1 MDRITV
7 RGAREHNL
15 KNITVTI
22 PRDRLVVLT
31 GISGSGKSS
40 LAFDTIYAE
49 GQRRYVESL
58 SAYARQFLEQNA
70 KPDVDSIEGLSP
82 AIAIEQKTSGHNP
95 RSTVGTLTEISD
107 YMRVLYASIG
117 EIYCPKC
124 GKRIVSHTVQQMVDA
139 VLALPVG
146 TKATL
151 LTPLVRDDDMP
162 LAEALD
168 QLRKDGFVRVRVNG
182 QVKEI
187 DDALG
192 EVAKLKKAAIEV
204 VIDRVVIRT
213 DLRTRLT
220 DSVELALK
228 RGDGVLVVQI
238 VDGEELRFSERATCC
253 GIAVPELTPQLFSFN
268 SPQGACVT
276 CGGLGHTVE
285 LDPERIVPDETLSID
300 EGAIKPWEKR
310 GGFYGPQLKAVAKH
324 FGFSLTTPW
333 KKLPKKARDAVLY
346 GSGDTELTFKYESK
360 KSTSKFTFSKA
371 FQGVIP
377 ILMRKLTE
385 TDSDVVREELD
396 AFMSKRLCPTCEGTR
411 MKEEARMVR
420 VGGLSIDK
428 TNALSVTG
436 AIAFFEGL
444 ELDARNTEIAKPLT
458 KEIKARLSFM
468 QAVGLE
474 YLSLDRA
481 SMTLSGGEA
490 QRIRLATQV
499 GSALQGVVYVLDE
512 PSIGL
517 HQRDNERLL
526 KTLLQ
531 LRDLGNT
538 VLVVEHDE
546 DTIRAADHV
555 IDIGPGAGVHGGHVV
570 FAGPP
575 KEIAAC
581 TKSLTGDYL
590 SGRKGVAV
598 PRQRRVGNGTA
609 LVLKNARGN
618 NLKGVDV
625 AIPLGAFVCVTGVSG
640 SGKSTLINDT
650 LRVALA
656 RELGLG
662 RDQPAPYD
670 ALVGHEHLDKVI
682 DIDQSPIG
690 RTPRSNPSTYTGV
703 FAIIRDLFA
712 QLPEARARGYEAGR
726 FSFNVKGGR
735 CEACQGDG
743 VIKIE
748 MHFLPDVYVTCET
761 CHGARYNRETLEILY
776 KGKSIADVLSLTID
790 EAADFLG
797 AIPKAARK
805 LETLKQV
812 GLGYLT
818 LGQAATT
825 LSGGEAQR
833 MKLATEL
840 SRASTGRTLYVLDEP
855 TTGLHFYD
863 VERLL
868 EVLREL
874 VAGGNT
880 VLVIEH
886 NLDVIKTADHVIDLG
901 PEGGAGG
908 GEIVATGTPEEI
920 AAHPR
925 SHTGRFLARV
935 LTPTVTAGRS
945 GRSAAR

>member
-15 KNITVTI
+15 KNITLDI

-139 VLALPVG
+139 ILALPVG
-146 TKATL
+146 TKLTL
-151 LTPLVRDDDMP
+151 LTPLVREDDLP

-168 QLRKDGFVRVRVNG
+168 ALRKDGFVRVRVNG
-182 QVKEI
+182 QIRDI
-187 DDALG
+187 DDALS
-192 EVAKLKKAAIEV
+192 EVTKLKKAAIAI
-204 VIDRVVIRT
+204 VIDRVVVKT
-213 DLRTRLT
+213 DLRGRLT

-228 RGDGVLVVQI
+228 RGDGELIAAVI
-238 VDGEELRFSERATCC
+238 DGEEMRFSERATCC
-253 GIAVPELTPQLFSFN
+253 GIAVPELSPQLFSFN

-285 LDPERIVPDETLSID
+285 LDPERIIPDESLSID
-300 EGAIKPWEKR
+300 EGAIKPWEKS
-310 GGFYGPQLKAVAKH
+310 GFYTPMLRTVAKH
-324 FGFSLTTPW
+324 YGVSTATPW
-333 KKLPKKARDAVLY
+333 KKLSKKARD
-346 GSGDTELTFKYESK
+346 GIMHGTGETELQFKFESK
-360 KSTSKFTFSKA
+360 KRTSKYTFSKA
-371 FQGVIP
+371 WPGVIP
-377 ILMRKLTE
+377 MMMRKLHE
-385 TDSDVVREELD
+385 TDSDAVRAALD
-396 AFMSKRLCPTCEGTR
+396 EFMSKRVCPTCEGTR
-411 MKEEARMVR
+411 YREEARMVR
-420 VGGLSIDK
+420 VGGLPIDK
-428 TNALSVTG
+428 TNGLSVTK
-436 AIAFFEGL
+436 AIDFFEGL
-444 ELDARNTEIAKPLT
+444 KLEARETEIARPLV

-526 KTLLQ
+526 RTLAQ

-570 FAGPP
+570 VAGKPAEVASF
-575 KEIAAC
+575 KG
-581 TKSLTGDYL
+581 SLTGDYL
-590 SGRKGVAV
+590 SGRRGVEV
-598 PRQRRVGNGTA
+598 PARRRAGNGSR
-609 LVLKNARGN
+609 LILKNARGN
-618 NLKGVDV
+618 NLKGIDV
-625 AIPLGAFVCVTGVSG
+625 EVPLGCFVCVTGVSG
-640 SGKSTLINDT
+640 SGKSTLVNDT

-656 RELGLG
+656 RELGSS
-662 RDQPAPYD
+662 RDSAAPYD
-670 ALVGHEHLDKVI
+670 SLEGVENLDKVI

-690 RTPRSNPSTYTGV
+690 RTPRSNPSTYTGM

-712 QLPEARARGYEAGR
+712 QLPESRARGYEPGR

-761 CHGARYNRETLEILY
+761 CHGARYNRETLEIAY
-776 KGKSIADVLSLTID
+776 KGKSIADVLNLTVD
-790 EAADFLG
+790 EAAEFLG

-818 LGQAATT
+818 LGQSATT

-874 VAGGNT
+874 VANGNT

-908 GEIVATGTPEEI
+908 GTLVVTGTPEDV
-920 AAHPR
+920 ATHPR

-935 LTPTVTAGRS
+935 LTPSAAAGRS
-945 GRSAAR
+945 SRLASR

>member
-15 KNITVTI
+15 KNINVTI

-151 LTPLVRDDDMP
+151 LTSLVRDDDTP

-168 QLRKDGFVRVRVNG
+168 SLRRDGFVRVRVNG
-182 QVKEI
+182 HIKEI
-187 DDALG
+187 DEALA
-192 EVAKLKKAAIEV
+192 EVAKLKKATIEV
-204 VIDRVVIRT
+204 VIDRLVIRT

-228 RGDGVLVVQI
+228 RGDGALVVQI

-253 GIAVPELTPQLFSFN
+253 GIAVPELSPQLFSFN

-285 LDPERIVPDETLSID
+285 LDPDRIVPDETLSID

-324 FGFSLTTPW
+324 FGFALTTPW

-346 GSGDTELTFKYESK
+346 GTGDTELTFKYESK

-385 TDSDVVREELD
+385 TGSDVVREELD

-428 TNALSVTG
+428 TNNLSVTR
-436 AIAFFEGL
+436 AIDFFDGL

-526 KTLLQ
+526 RTLLQ

-570 FAGPP
+570 FAGTA

-581 TKSLTGDYL
+581 TTSLTGDYL

-598 PRQRRVGNGTA
+598 PSKRRRGNGNA

-618 NLKGVDV
+618 NLKGVD
-625 AIPLGAFVCVTGVSG
+625 AEIPLGCFVCVTGVSG
-640 SGKSTLINDT
+640 SGKSTLVNDT

-662 RDQPAPYD
+662 RDQPAPFD
-670 ALVGHEHLDKVI
+670 TLEGHEHLDKVI

-712 QLPEARARGYEAGR
+712 QLPEARARGYEPGR

-776 KGKSIADVLSLTID
+776 KGKSIADVLNLTID
-790 EAADFLG
+790 EAAEFLG

-818 LGQAATT
+818 LGQSATT

-901 PEGGAGG
+901 PEGGSGG
-908 GEIVATGTPEEI
+908 GEIVATGTPEQI
-920 AAHPR
+920 ADHPR
-925 SHTGRFLARV
+925 SHTGKFLKRV
-935 LTPTVTAGRS
+935 LTPSAASVRS
-945 GRSAAR
+945 AKSAAR